1 MNYLKKLFFRAR
13 LGNIYDFEKY
23 IKELYMF
30 FYNLIIIG
38 FVILCL
44 LMILL
49 ILMQKGKSSMGL
61 GGLGGGTQLLFG
73 GSGGQDLFQKAT
85 WVMGALFMG
94 GSLIL
99 ATLKPRTESKL
110 LGEIAQHQSEP
121 MPQSTPPGPR

>member
-1 MNYLKKLFFRAR
+1 
-13 LGNIYDFEKY
+13 
-23 IKELYMF
+23 MF
-30 FYNLIIIG
+30 LYNLLTIG

-61 GGLGGGTQLLFG
+61 GSLGGGTQLLFG

-94 GSLIL
+94 GSLLL
-99 ATLKPRTESKL
+99 AMMKRPTESQLITALAKQQAQAASQPAP
-110 LGEIAQHQSEP
+110 EIPTQ
-121 MPQSTPPGPR
+121 

>member
-1 MNYLKKLFFRAR
+1 
-13 LGNIYDFEKY
+13 
-23 IKELYMF
+23 MF
-30 FYNLIIIG
+30 LYNLIIVG

-73 GSGGQDLFQKAT
+73 GSGGQDLFQKVT
-85 WVMGALFMG
+85 WVMGVLFMG

-99 ATLKPRTESKL
+99 AIMKRPTESQL
-110 LGEIAQHQSEP
+110 LGEIAQQQSVP
-121 MPQSTPPGPR
+121 VAPSSPPR